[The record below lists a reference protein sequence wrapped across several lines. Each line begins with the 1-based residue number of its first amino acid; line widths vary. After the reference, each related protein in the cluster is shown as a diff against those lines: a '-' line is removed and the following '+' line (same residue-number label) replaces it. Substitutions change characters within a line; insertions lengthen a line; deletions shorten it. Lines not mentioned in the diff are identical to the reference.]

1 MLKKI
6 LSTILVLSMILTLS
20 VTLFSC
26 KDKGNDNTGDQGNND
41 NTTPEKV
48 TYTVTVVDQ
57 DGNPVKGAIVYFYP
71 KGGVE
76 MFYPTN
82 ENGATE
88 GYKTDKEMSI
98 SVMTVPAGYEYD
110 KLNEKQKVDAK
121 DGKVTITVTKKA
133 AEGTNYTIRVV
144 DQNGNPV
151 KGAMVQMCESAEV
164 CLTPILTDANGE
176 AVYTQPEK
184 EYKAA
189 ITNLPEGYEST
200 TTGYTYFEDYVA
212 TIVVNKTAD

>member
-1 MLKKI
+1 
-6 LSTILVLSMILTLS
+6 
-20 VTLFSC
+20 
-26 KDKGNDNTGDQGNND
+26 
-41 NTTPEKV
+41 
-48 TYTVTVVDQ
+48 
-57 DGNPVKGAIVYFYP
+57 
-71 KGGVE
+71 
-76 MFYPTN
+76 
-82 ENGATE
+82 
-88 GYKTDKEMSI
+88 
-98 SVMTVPAGYEYD
+98 MTVPSGYEYD

>member
-26 KDKGNDNTGDQGNND
+26 KDKGNDNTGEQGNND

-88 GYKTDKEMSI
+88 GYRTDKEMSI